1 MTPTSPTEV
10 GSTDKIGMAA
20 WSREDLVGLVDGC
33 EVYVLDASAALVPL
47 PGWLLGGGAVELGQS
62 IGDRMELVYPDDRAI
77 PGEMF
82 LSALASPGE
91 LVGGEYRIRADDR
104 WFVRSTR
111 MVNLLGGGLVDGIL
125 VAGANTIETT
135 TEVRQA
141 LASRVHGEFTPA
153 NWLVEIL
160 DERAVI
166 VEIDGMVDEIW
177 GCPPSE
183 LIGSSATR
191 FLAPE
196 CFASAAVMWS
206 NLMANPG
213 ATSAARQRVIRPDG
227 SSLWIDSFLVSR
239 PEPDGSIRVM
249 NFINDVTEQRS
260 QQMAIEQLADEFRS
274 LAEQVPAAIFRCDRS
289 GTVSFHNELWG
300 TLCPADRGARRLHD
314 LLHPAAHVEL
324 DAELVRLCSATGV
337 DGGGHLELRGARGD
351 VMLSLRLRAVGHPG
365 SDQVTFVGS
374 IEDITSTMTLRRRA
388 NHDPLTGLMNRE
400 GLAAYLHAAMT
411 EYPEQ
416 LVVGFIDL
424 DGFKGVNDTFDHAVG
439 DRVLASI
446 AERLRRAFRSDD
458 VVARYGGD
466 EFVVVCNVQAGTA
479 DGLVTSGVERALAEP
494 VVWDGGSWNA
504 RASIGIARVEPDDDV
519 ADLLRRADRNM
530 YLEKATRRLDQAA
543 S

>member
-1 MTPTSPTEV
+1 
-10 GSTDKIGMAA
+10 MAD
-20 WSREDLVGLVDGC
+20 WSREDVVALVEGC
-33 EVYVLDASAALVPL
+33 EIYVLDDSAALVPL
-47 PGWLLGGGAVELGQS
+47 PEWLLAAGAVELTQS
-62 IGDRMELVYPDDRAI
+62 IGERMELVHPDDRAI

-82 LSALASPGE
+82 LSAITAPGQ
-91 LVGGEYRIRADDR
+91 VIPGEYRLLVDER
-104 WFVRSTR
+104 WFIRSTR
-111 MVNLLGGGLVDGIL
+111 MVNLIGSGLLDGVL
-125 VAGANTIETT
+125 VVGVNTIESTV
-135 TEVRQA
+135 EDSDA

-160 DERAVI
+160 DERAI
-166 VEIDGMVDEIW
+166 ILEIDGMVDEIW
-177 GCPPSE
+177 GCPASE

-213 ATSAARQRVIRPDG
+213 AASASRQRVIRPDG
-227 SSLWIDSFLVSR
+227 TSLWIDSFLVSR
-239 PEPDGSIRVM
+239 PEPGGRIRVM
-249 NFINDVTEQRS
+249 NFINDVTEQRE
-260 QQMAIEQLADEFRS
+260 QQMAIEQLANEFQS

-289 GTVSFHNELWG
+289 GTVSFHNGLWESVR
-300 TLCPADRGARRLHD
+300 PADAVAQRLHD
-314 LLHPAAHVEL
+314 LIHPAAHEEL
-324 DAELVRLCSATGV
+324 DAELLRLASATDADRGA
-337 DGGGHLELRGARGD
+337 HLELRGAEGA
-351 VMLSLRLRAVGHPG
+351 VMLSLKLRAVGQPG

-400 GLAAYLHAAMT
+400 GLAAYLQAALA
-411 EYPEQ
+411 EFPEQ
-416 LVVGFIDL
+416 LVIGFIDL
-424 DGFKGVNDTFDHAVG
+424 DGFKSVNDTYDHAVG

-466 EFVVVCNVQAGTA
+466 EFVVVCKVPAGTS
-479 DGLVTSGVERALAEP
+479 DRMVISGLERALADP
-494 VVWDGGSWNA
+494 VTWDGGSWVA
-504 RASIGIARVEPDDDV
+504 KASLGVARVEPDDDV

-530 YLEKATRRLDQAA
+530 YLAKAERRLDEAA

>member
-1 MTPTSPTEV
+1 M
-10 GSTDKIGMAA
+10 A
-20 WSREDLVGLVDGC
+20 WSREALVTLVDGC
-33 EVYVLDASAALVPL
+33 EIYVLDASAALVPL
-47 PGWLLGGGAVELGQS
+47 PPWLLAAGAVELNQS
-62 IGDRMELVYPDDRAI
+62 IGERMELVHPDDRAI

-82 LSALASPGE
+82 LSALAAPGE
-91 LVGGEYRIRADDR
+91 VVAGEYRICVDDR

-111 MVNLLGGGLVDGIL
+111 MVSLLGSGLLEGVL
-125 VAGANTIETT
+125 VAGANTIEST
-135 TEVRQA
+135 TEDREA

-160 DERAVI
+160 DERAI
-166 VEIDGMVDEIW
+166 ILEIDGMVDEIW

-213 ATSAARQRVIRPDG
+213 ATAASRQRVIRPDG

-239 PEPDGSIRVM
+239 PEADGSIRVM
-249 NFINDVTEQRS
+249 NFINDVTEQR
-260 QQMAIEQLADEFRS
+260 AEHIAVEQLADEFRS

-289 GTVSFHNELWG
+289 GTVSFHNELWEG
-300 TLCPADRGARRLHD
+300 LRPDGLGAQRVHD
-314 LLHPAAHVEL
+314 LIHQADHDEL
-324 DAELVRLCSATGV
+324 DAELMRLALSTDV
-337 DGGGHLELRGARGD
+337 DRGAHLELRGAQGD
-351 VMLSLRLRAVGHPG
+351 VMLSLKLRAVGQPG

-374 IEDITSTMTLRRRA
+374 IEDITPTMTLRRRA

-400 GLAAYLHAAMT
+400 GLAVYLQAALT
-411 EYPEQ
+411 ECPEQ

-424 DGFKGVNDTFDHAVG
+424 DGFKSVNDTFDHGVG
-439 DRVLASI
+439 DRVLAAI
-446 AERLRRAFRSDD
+446 AERLRRAFRSED

-466 EFVVVCNVQAGTA
+466 EFVVVCKVPVGTSYA
-479 DGLVTSGVERALAEP
+479 MVNSGVERALTEP
-494 VVWDGGSWNA
+494 VVWEGGSWNA
-504 RASIGIARVEPDDDV
+504 KASIGIARVEPEDDV

-530 YLEKATRRLDQAA
+530 YLAKAEHRLEHAA

>member
-1 MTPTSPTEV
+1 
-10 GSTDKIGMAA
+10 MAA
-20 WSREDLVGLVDGC
+20 WSREDLVTLVEGR
-33 EVYVLDASAALVPL
+33 EIYVLDASAALVPL
-47 PGWLLGGGAVELGQS
+47 PPWLLTGGATELNQS
-62 IGDRMELVYPDDRAI
+62 IAQRMELVHPDDRAT

-82 LSALASPGE
+82 LSAIASPGQ
-91 LVGGEYRIRADDR
+91 VVPGEYRIRADDR
-104 WFVRSTR
+104 WFIRSVR
-111 MVNLLGGGLVDGIL
+111 MVNLVGSGLLDGIL
-125 VAGANTIETT
+125 VAGANTIEST
-135 TEVRQA
+135 TEAREA

-160 DERAVI
+160 DERAI
-166 VEIDGMVDEIW
+166 ILEIDGMVHEIW

-206 NLMANPG
+206 NLMAKPG
-213 ATSAARQRVIRPDG
+213 ATAASRQRVIRPDG

-239 PEPDGSIRVM
+239 PEPDGTIRVM

-289 GTVSFHNELWG
+289 GAVSFHNELWES
-300 TLCPADRGARRLHD
+300 LCSADPGARRLHD
-314 LLHPAAHVEL
+314 LIHPAAYLEL
-324 DAELVRLCSATGV
+324 DAELARLASAAAAERGA
-337 DGGGHLELRGARGD
+337 HLELRGARGD
-351 VMLSLRLRAVGHPG
+351 VMLSLKLRAVGQQG

-416 LVVGFIDL
+416 LLIGFIDL
-424 DGFKGVNDTFDHAVG
+424 DGFKSVNDTFDHAVG

-446 AERLRRAFRSDD
+446 AERLRRAFRSED

-466 EFVVVCNVQAGTA
+466 EFVVVCKTQAGTS
-479 DGLVTSGVERALAEP
+479 DGMVTSGVERALAEP
-494 VVWDGGSWNA
+494 VLWEGGSWNA
-504 RASIGIARVEPDDDV
+504 KASIGTARVEPDDDV

-530 YLEKATRRLDQAA
+530 YLAKAERRLDQAA

>member
-1 MTPTSPTEV
+1 
-10 GSTDKIGMAA
+10 MAT
-20 WSREDLVGLVDGC
+20 WSREELGSLVDGC
-33 EVYVLDASAALVPL
+33 EIYVLDASAALVPL
-47 PGWLLGGGAVELGQS
+47 PPWLLTAGAVELTQS
-62 IGDRMELVYPDDRAI
+62 IGERMELVHPDDRAI

-82 LSALASPGE
+82 LSAIAAPGQ
-91 LVGGEYRIRADDR
+91 VVPGEYRICADDR

-111 MVNLLGGGLVDGIL
+111 MLNLLGSGLLEGIL
-125 VAGANTIETT
+125 VAGVNTIEST
-135 TEVRQA
+135 TETRDAV
-141 LASRVHGEFTPA
+141 ASRVHGEFTPA

-160 DERAVI
+160 DDRATI
-166 VEIDGMVDEIW
+166 LEIDGMVDEIW

-196 CFASAAVMWS
+196 CFASAAVMWA

-213 ATSAARQRVIRPDG
+213 ATAASRQRVIRPDG

-239 PEPDGSIRVM
+239 PEPGGSIRVM
-249 NFINDVTEQRS
+249 NFINDVTEQRA
-260 QQMAIEQLADEFRS
+260 QQVAIEQLADEFRS

-300 TLCPADRGARRLHD
+300 NVCPADAGAHRVHD
-314 LLHPAAHVEL
+314 LIHPADHVEL
-324 DAELVRLCSATGV
+324 DAELTRLAMATDADRGT
-337 DGGGHLELRGARGD
+337 HLELRGARGD
-351 VMLSLRLRAVGHPG
+351 LMLSLKLRAVGEPG
-365 SDQVTFVGS
+365 SEQVTFVGS

-416 LVVGFIDL
+416 LLVGFIDL
-424 DGFKGVNDTFDHAVG
+424 DGFKSVNDTFDHAVG

-466 EFVVVCNVQAGTA
+466 EFVVVCKVQVGTS
-479 DGLVTSGVERALAEP
+479 DGMLEAGVERALAEP
-494 VVWDGGSWNA
+494 IQWEGGSWNA
-504 RASIGIARVEPDDDV
+504 KASIGIARVEPEDDV

-530 YLEKATRRLDQAA
+530 YLEKAERRLDRAA

>member
-1 MTPTSPTEV
+1 MV
-10 GSTDKIGMAA
+10 
-20 WSREDLVGLVDGC
+20 WSREDVVTLVRGC
-33 EVYVLDASAALVPL
+33 EIYVLDGSAALVPL
-47 PGWLLGGGAVELGQS
+47 PPWLLAAGAVELTQS
-62 IGDRMELVYPDDRAI
+62 IGQRMELVHPDDRAI

-82 LSALASPGE
+82 LSAIASPGE
-91 LVGGEYRIRADDR
+91 VVPGEYRICVDDR
-104 WFVRSTR
+104 WFIRSTQ
-111 MVNLLGGGLVDGIL
+111 MVNLLDSGLLDGVL
-125 VAGANTIETT
+125 VAGVNTVEST
-135 TEVRQA
+135 TEDRDA

-160 DERAVI
+160 DDRANI
-166 VEIDGMVDEIW
+166 LEIDGMVDEIW

-213 ATSAARQRVIRPDG
+213 ATAASRQRVIRPDG
-227 SSLWIDSFLVSR
+227 SSLWVDSFLVSR
-239 PEPDGSIRVM
+239 PESDGSIRVM
-249 NFINDVTEQRS
+249 NFINEVTEQRA
-260 QQMAIEQLADEFRS
+260 QQLAIEQLADEFRS

-289 GTVSFHNELWG
+289 GTVSFHNELWQRLFPAHPG
-300 TLCPADRGARRLHD
+300 AQRLRELIHPAD
-314 LLHPAAHVEL
+314 HVEL
-324 DAELVRLCSATGV
+324 DTEMKRLAAATDV
-337 DGGGHLELRGARGD
+337 ERAAHLELRGARGN
-351 VMLSLRLRAVGHPG
+351 VMLSLKLRAVGLPG

-400 GLAAYLHAAMT
+400 GLAAYLRAAMT

-416 LVVGFIDL
+416 LLIGFIDL
-424 DGFKGVNDTFDHAVG
+424 DGFKSVNDTFDHAVG

-446 AERLRRAFRSDD
+446 ADRLRRAFRSDD

-466 EFVVVCNVQAGTA
+466 EFVVVCRAQTGTG
-479 DGLVTSGVERALAEP
+479 DGLVTSGVAGALAEP
-494 VVWDGGSWNA
+494 VVWEGGSWNA
-504 RASIGIARVEPDDDV
+504 QASIGIARVEPEDDV

-530 YLEKATRRLDQAA
+530 YLAKAERRLDQAA